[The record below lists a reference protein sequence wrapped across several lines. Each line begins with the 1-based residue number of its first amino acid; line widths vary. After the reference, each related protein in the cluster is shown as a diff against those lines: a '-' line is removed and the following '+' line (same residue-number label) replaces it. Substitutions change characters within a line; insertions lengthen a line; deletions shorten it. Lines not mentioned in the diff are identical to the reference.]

1 VRRFVAAAFASLACA
16 RFASAHEIGVEV
28 KLKRDLVLVEAFFD
42 DGLPAAD
49 ARATVTDA
57 GGSPIAE
64 GKTDSDGM
72 WSFTAPP
79 VGKYKAAVDAGDD
92 HVAHATFVV
101 PPQAE
106 AALPATD
113 ASAKE
118 VVASAGPARPVLSRA
133 TKRAI
138 AVACMA
144 AIALVATVALLLARK
159 KPSQSP
165 PEAVQ

>member
-1 VRRFVAAAFASLACA
+1 MKRFVAAAFVLLACA

-42 DGLPAAD
+42 DGLPAVD
-49 ARATVTDA
+49 ARATVTDS
-57 GGSPIAE
+57 GGNPIAE
-64 GKTDSDGM
+64 GKSDSDGM
-72 WSFTAPP
+72 WSFTTPP
-79 VGKYKAAVDAGDD
+79 AGKYKAAVDAGDD

-106 AALPATD
+106 AALSPTD

-118 VVASAGPARPVLSRA
+118 VIASAGLARPAFSRA

-165 PEAVQ
+165 PEALQ